1 MRPMTVREIRL
12 LALTLATLAGVIVY
26 VYLAEPRLQRAAE
39 VYGLLDEAGRELA
52 NCEALLRNRDEILAH
67 AESIQKQLVA
77 AGDPEA
83 EMTSLLREVET
94 LSRSARIDPISLRP
108 QRPRDLGFYQLM
120 GVQLTAEGGPEDIAR
135 FLHNVRASAQLIRV
149 DSLTCNALKQKARL
163 RADFTIVKILTPGEA

>member
-12 LALTLATLAGVIVY
+12 LMLTLATLGGVIVY
-26 VYLAEPRLQRAAE
+26 VYLAEPRIQRAAE
-39 VYGLLDEAGRELA
+39 LHALLKEAGRELA
-52 NCEALLRNRDEILAH
+52 TSEALLRDRDEILAH

-77 AGDPEA
+77 AGDAEA

-94 LSRSARIDPISLRP
+94 LSRASRIDPISLRP

-120 GVQLTAEGGPEDIAR
+120 GVQLSAEGGAEDVAR
-135 FLHNVRASAQLIRV
+135 FLHSVRASGQLIRV
-149 DSLTCNALKQKARL
+149 DSLTCNALKQKSRL